1 MISKKLTI
9 VLLILFTSFSFAQE
23 EPSVEK
29 SIFGIQTGILGVWVH
44 NETRLT
50 NSIALRTEIGL
61 DFGINGNDNTTTTA
75 LIPSIRVEPRWYYNL
90 EKRIAKNRK
99 IANNSGNFLALNVAY
114 NPDWFYISNK
124 ENINVISTVAF
135 IPKWGIKRTVG
146 NHFTYEAGIGLG
158 GFIVLNDYEPERKIA
173 LDLHLRIG
181 YTF

>member
-1 MISKKLTI
+1 MISKKLTTA
-9 VLLILFTSFSFAQE
+9 LLILFTTFSFAQE
-23 EPSVEK
+23 KTSVEK
-29 SIFGIQTGILGVWVH
+29 SIFGIQTGILGFWVH
-44 NETRLT
+44 NETKLT

-61 DFGINGNDNTTTTA
+61 DFGINGNENTTTTV
-75 LIPSIRVEPRWYYNL
+75 LIPGIRVEPRWYYNL

-99 IANNSGNFLALNVAY
+99 ITNNSGNFLALNVAY
-114 NPDWFYISNK
+114 NPDWFYISSK

>member
-1 MISKKLTI
+1 MKL
-9 VLLILFTSFSFAQE
+9 
-23 EPSVEK
+23 
-29 SIFGIQTGILGVWVH
+29 
-44 NETRLT
+44 RLT

-75 LIPSIRVEPRWYYNL
+75 LIPSVRVEPRWCYNL
-90 EKRIAKNRK
+90 EKEFQKIEKSPIIA
-99 IANNSGNFLALNVAY
+99 ATSWLWHLY

-146 NHFTYEAGIGLG
+146 NHFTYEARL
-158 GFIVLNDYEPERKIA
+158 VLVDLLCWKDYETDTDVA